1 MLYAAVLRA
10 RLPLFASSTC
20 CNRRSLVFYDVVI
33 LLIIILL
40 VSVMMNVGGLSCWLY
55 FASTS
60 VIYVVTGD
68 ALFQLPLRLS
78 FCALTIY
85 FNATGCRA
93 RVTKVVFCVGRSCC
107 HARSKDFPPLQRC
120 DIIVGEDIL
129 NGGYQ
134 LPYGILFVGAHMK
147 EHYDTSKYDGSGG
160 MTLWLGFPG
169 ASSVVRVPLSF

>member
-40 VSVMMNVGGLSCWLY
+40 VSVMMNGCGFSRWSYQVFHLRYLRSNWRCA
-55 FASTS
+55 FSATASPLFLCFN
-60 VIYVVTGD
+60 Y
-68 ALFQLPLRLS
+68 LFQCH
-78 FCALTIY
+78 CA
-85 FNATGCRA
+85 RA

-107 HARSKDFPPLQRC
+107 HVLSKDFPPLQRC

-160 MTLWLGFPG
+160 LPYG
-169 ASSVVRVPLSF
+169 